1 MTVIDFC
8 CYLLLTRKMNELEGK
23 GCRFLFLFCLCEY
36 RKGFVVQQRRTCI
49 VWIIQYFLLWVPVWL
64 RWRLLVCRHVWEMSF
79 FYLMISINFQN
90 LREISLIFFAKETL
104 IFLLFFFNRFVLFKL
119 YSILPYYLGD
129 LYDKFYK
136 VFLPSWTWWGFCC
149 SSWSSTVS

>member
-1 MTVIDFC
+1 MLEPDTTPTTILMTVIDFC

-104 IFLLFFFNRFVLFKL
+104 IFLLFFLIDLFF
-119 YSILPYYLGD
+119 SSFTVYYLII
-129 LYDKFYK
+129 
-136 VFLPSWTWWGFCC
+136 
-149 SSWSSTVS
+149 

>member
-1 MTVIDFC
+1 MKQFVVT
-8 CYLLLTRKMNELEGK
+8 TRKERFFVRTRYHSHHHLNDRNWFFLPSFVNKKNEWVRSKRLS
-23 GCRFLFLFCLCEY
+23 FSVFVLFMW
-36 RKGFVVQQRRTCI
+36 VQERICCSTDKPKTCI

-104 IFLLFFFNRFVLFKL
+104 IFLLFFLIDLFF
-119 YSILPYYLGD
+119 SSFTVYYLII
-129 LYDKFYK
+129 
-136 VFLPSWTWWGFCC
+136 
-149 SSWSSTVS
+149 